1 MSKKRTRTRTSSKA
15 QQQQSGVSTPM
26 IIGVAVAAVLI
37 VVGLVLL
44 GNWSQGKAEP
54 VDVSSLATIGDADAP
69 VTIIEYSDFG

>member
-1 MSKKRTRTRTSSKA
+1 MSKKRTRARTSTKA
-15 QQQQSGVSTPM
+15 QQQSGVSTTM

-44 GNWSQGKAEP
+44 GNWTQGKADP
-54 VDVSSLATIGDADAP
+54 VDISSLATMGDANAP